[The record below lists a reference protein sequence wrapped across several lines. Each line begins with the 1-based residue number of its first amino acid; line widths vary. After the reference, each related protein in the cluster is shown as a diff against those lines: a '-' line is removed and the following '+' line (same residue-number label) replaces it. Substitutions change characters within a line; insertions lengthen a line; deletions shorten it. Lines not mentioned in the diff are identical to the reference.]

1 MIQKDLGQKIL
12 AMYHS
17 LASDEEEK
25 QFVHL
30 LKDVIKIIETMS
42 SDDFAKF
49 VDDFE
54 EHLNNLDKLKDE
66 VEIKK

>member
-1 MIQKDLGQKIL
+1 MKQKELGQKIL

-17 LASDEEEK
+17 LSSEEEKK

-54 EHLNNLDKLKDE
+54 EHLNNLDKLKNE
-66 VEIKK
+66 VEIKN